1 MELRAL
7 LPKPAVCYQLL
18 CKTSSTFKLVCGV
31 MGQSYKDS
39 FLFFFLIAEPL
50 RDFTMLKCN
59 VTLQERVRGQSL
71 LTVECFFSKKYQVNN
86 VENSLVDPQKVNY
99 TITI

>member
-1 MELRAL
+1 MLPVTLQNKFHFQVSLR
-7 LPKPAVCYQLL
+7 
-18 CKTSSTFKLVCGV
+18 SDGSKL
-31 MGQSYKDS
+31 QRLFS
-39 FLFFFLIAEPL
+39 FFFFLIAEPL